1 VITTKHVPQVRTQLG
16 KLPSFTPIEI
26 TMSLQEQWW
35 VVLLKNNPRQ
45 HSLMKKTPE
54 KHEVHGDKLKVK
66 TILLGIVNWSRLFYG
81 VS

>member
-1 VITTKHVPQVRTQLG
+1 
-16 KLPSFTPIEI
+16 
-26 TMSLQEQWW
+26 MSLQEQWW

-66 TILLGIVNWSRLFYG
+66 AILRCVVNWLKLFYG

>member
-1 VITTKHVPQVRTQLG
+1 MITTKHVPQVRTQLG

-54 KHEVHGDKLKVK
+54 KHEVHGFVFENETNFLMNFQRVK
-66 TILLGIVNWSRLFYG
+66 KHHNI
-81 VS
+81 

>member
-1 VITTKHVPQVRTQLG
+1 VITSKHVPQVRTQLG

-26 TMSLQEQWW
+26 TMSLEKQWW

-54 KHEVHGDKLKVK
+54 KHEVHGFVFENETNPLKHINK
-66 TILLGIVNWSRLFYG
+66 NSIF
-81 VS
+81 